1 MGDYTDMTGEP
12 AKPSGAV
19 FKWGRGGASRVEE
32 YADLSESQP
41 TINASR
47 MGSAPRPESKE
58 AADPAAEEGAA
69 PPSPAP
75 APPAAP
81 RPSVP
86 GLPNYDPRAL
96 HGASDDPDSKAKRWS
111 VTSRL
116 KGIAT
121 KAAVEVIASKVL

>member
-58 AADPAAEEGAA
+58 AADPATSQVSRRLE
-69 PPSPAP
+69 
-75 APPAAP
+75 AP
-81 RPSVP
+81 RRCGMRRGALRVSVP
-86 GLPNYDPRAL
+86 WC
-96 HGASDDPDSKAKRWS
+96 AKR
-111 VTSRL
+111 
-116 KGIAT
+116 
-121 KAAVEVIASKVL
+121 